1 MTIVVF
7 RRRYSVCPERM
18 KHIDAIIM
26 KLQDRGV
33 TVVHI
38 AEIVRRLQERYHPN
52 LTVEECQESVLHVLE
67 KREVQHALYTGI
79 ALDELA
85 EQKKLPQPLQTIME
99 RDEPL
104 YGVDEILALS
114 ITNIYGTIGL
124 TNFGYLDK
132 VKVGI
137 IGTINDNRS
146 QIHVF
151 LDDLVAAV
159 AAAAAARIA
168 HQYGADDYNRNWHAP
183 ENS

>member
-1 MTIVVF
+1 MRHVD
-7 RRRYSVCPERM
+7 RM
-18 KHIDAIIM
+18 VE
-26 KLQDRGV
+26 KLKDRGV
-33 TVVHI
+33 TVQHI
-38 AEIVRRLQERYHPN
+38 ADIVFRLQQKYHPE
-52 LTVEECQESVLHVLE
+52 LELEECLASVLHVLE

-85 EQKKLPQPLQTIME
+85 EKKALPQPLQSIME

-114 ITNIYGTIGL
+114 ITNVYGTIGL

-132 VKVGI
+132 VKVGV
-137 IGTINDNRS
+137 IGTINDRKD

-168 HQYGADDYNRNWHAP
+168 HEHGAKAYD
-183 ENS
+183 ENLQE